1 MDSTLSYGKLVN
13 PTTPPGGVNHPPPLK
28 GVTLPPKNDFFLR
41 WRQGQKIKG
50 VAFVLNYL
58 FHFLTLTI

>member
-1 MDSTLSYGKLVN
+1 MESWLTLQ
-13 PTTPPGGVNHPPPLK
+13 PPGVGYIIPPLK